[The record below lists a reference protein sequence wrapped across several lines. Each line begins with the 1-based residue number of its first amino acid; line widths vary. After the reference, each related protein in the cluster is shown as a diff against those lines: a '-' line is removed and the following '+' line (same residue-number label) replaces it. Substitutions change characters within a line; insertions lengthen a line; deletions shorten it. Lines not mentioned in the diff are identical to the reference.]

1 MNHLI
6 YFLPLFLPGEYI
18 DINFDQK
25 KPQKEPSPKSARSEH
40 VGTWQKPSGGGT
52 FSAPIMRE
60 HDYEEVGGDDEHY
73 AMMSPTDSTDSAPKL
88 SSSLLKVTCPLS
100 LDDPTMDVLPVETAQ
115 SPASVSELVTSLSL
129 DSNTRTPSGG
139 VQSPRQQTTV
149 VSPYGHSSPISPA
162 ATSGGDD
169 SDYFN
174 LDLSGGM
181 GKKSTSPSKVGSGGV
196 TTPKTKVTTKV
207 DQSSA
212 GGGSSSRKHSSS
224 PLASLLHGLSQGRK
238 SPKHRGGSSP
248 KHSVSD
254 DPASAYSEMSFLPL
268 SVSPKV
274 NRRKSDSSSP
284 SSSST
289 SLNPNAPSQ
298 FTKTPPHSIVTVK
311 PSAVHTTA
319 TGAVH
324 VHNTAI
330 GVHTTATGAP
340 QTQTHRS
347 VLAQDSN
354 GRNNTSNE
362 KNFAAMRSIKST
374 GSLSAMDVVSSTPS
388 SKRIDESSSKILLT
402 STELINELSAGNTA
416 NSGTTRLSQ
425 DMSSAA
431 YENMSFEN
439 NKPLRQTSRTSVGSG
454 GVEPELHYAALD
466 LSASAEDIMPLMGF
480 DHPGLQK
487 SPGNKSRHTSG
498 VGPNS
503 TNGSGGVGG
512 GVIDEGAP
520 LQYAQIDFVK
530 SESLKA
536 NLTSGNSISTSGN
549 TTVKETQMPFDV
561 ANMVLPLQAVQT
573 PHTTNDTTTV
583 KKTQPPFDLA

>member
-1 MNHLI
+1 M
-6 YFLPLFLPGEYI
+6 
-18 DINFDQK
+18 Q
-25 KPQKEPSPKSARSEH
+25 QTVR
-40 VGTWQKPSGGGT
+40 
-52 FSAPIMRE
+52 
-60 HDYEEVGGDDEHY
+60 
-73 AMMSPTDSTDSAPKL
+73 PKL

-100 LDDPTMDVLPVETAQ
+100 LDDPSMDVLPVETAQ
-115 SPASVSELVTSLSL
+115 SPASMSELVASLSL
-129 DSNTRTPSGG
+129 DRNTRTSSGG

-149 VSPYGHSSPISPA
+149 VPPYGHSSPILPA

-174 LDLSGGM
+174 LDLSAVSGGA
-181 GKKSTSPSKVGSGGV
+181 GKKSKDATSPSKVGNSGG

-207 DQSSA
+207 DQSS
-212 GGGSSSRKHSSS
+212 GRKHSSS

-254 DPASAYSEMSFLPL
+254 NYASAYSEMSFLPPNL
-268 SVSPKV
+268 SPKV
-274 NRRKSDSSSP
+274 NRRKSDTSSP
-284 SSSST
+284 SSTT
-289 SLNPNAPSQ
+289 SLNPNVPCQ
-298 FTKTPPHSIVTVK
+298 FTKTPPHSIATVK
-311 PSAVHTTA
+311 PNAVHTTA
-319 TGAVH
+319 M
-324 VHNTAI
+324 
-330 GVHTTATGAP
+330 GAP
-340 QTQTHRS
+340 SQTHRS

-354 GRNNTSNE
+354 GRNNTSNN
-362 KNFAAMRSIKST
+362 KTAAMRSIKST
-374 GSLSAMDVVSSTPS
+374 GSLSAMDVISSTPS
-388 SKRIDESSSKILLT
+388 SKKIHESSPKILLT
-402 STELINELSAGNTA
+402 STELLNELSAGNTA
-416 NSGTTRLSQ
+416 NSGSTRLSQ

-439 NKPLRQTSRTSVGSG
+439 NKPLRQTSSTSVGSG

-466 LSASAEDIMPLMGF
+466 LSASAEDIMPLIGF
-480 DHPGLQK
+480 DLQK

-498 VGPNS
+498 VVGANS

-512 GVIDEGAP
+512 GVIDEAAP

-536 NLTSGNSISTSGN
+536 NLTGGNGASTSASGNA
-549 TTVKETQMPFDV
+549 TVKETQMPFDV

-573 PHTTNDTTTV
+573 PQTTSDTATV